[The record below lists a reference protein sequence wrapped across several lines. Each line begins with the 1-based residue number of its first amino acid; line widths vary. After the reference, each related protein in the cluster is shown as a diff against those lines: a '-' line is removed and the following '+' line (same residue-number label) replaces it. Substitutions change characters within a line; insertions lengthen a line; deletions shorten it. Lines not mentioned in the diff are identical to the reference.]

1 MNLTKLIIIG
11 VYQGTLSGIEQDKYY
26 PSTETIMAIYT
37 NFRADIHWILF
48 NALKNDEVNLLS
60 IYRNLKQQDQKEI
73 IDYIDFKLKKS

>member
-1 MNLTKLIIIG
+1 MSEI
-11 VYQGTLSGIEQDKYY
+11 VEQDKYY

-48 NALKNDEVNLLS
+48 GIDSSREEKILYDALKNDEVNLLS
-60 IYRNLKQQDQKEI
+60 TYRNLKQQDQKEI